1 MKTITLIRGQH
12 RNIPCIFIKCERD
25 HEFERMIRSYPG
37 RVWSQS
43 NRCWYIEDREDSYR
57 DITRYFRGK
66 FRINTIG
73 LHDSPGHGNS
83 GIEIT
88 STKDNTLAVVS
99 SDESFGGTHSNWDEM
114 NYSAEGGKGST
125 LFDPVEFSID
135 YSSGRLII
143 KFTGRYDKEWIRELR
158 HYGKPV
164 YNKELREWYLTASRA
179 TVDSLADYFDDI
191 GIKVITKKVR
201 KPEGLKNRIKE
212 VTAGIRERESGP
224 EAIAALKL
232 LESYLSEQRYSSHTI
247 KTYLSQLEYFFKYCQ
262 PVLPSDISNENF
274 RAFMEEHIMI
284 LGYSASFQNQV
295 ITAIKTY
302 YSLIPESD
310 FDIKLIKRPRKSRPL
325 PQVFSKEEVKRIL
338 NSTRNL
344 KHRLILWITYSCG
357 LRRSEV
363 VNIRLSDLNR
373 ERGILH
379 IRGGKGNVD
388 RVVPV
393 SEKVWEKIEE
403 YRDSYHPLVWLFE
416 GQKGGQYTTSSVYHV
431 FKAALSRAGI
441 DREVGI
447 HSLRHSYA
455 THLHETGLDI
465 RYIQELLGH
474 QSSRTTDIYTHVSR
488 RHLVQIKSPIDDLDL
503 H

>member
-1 MKTITLIRGQH
+1 
-12 RNIPCIFIKCERD
+12 
-25 HEFERMIRSYPG
+25 MIRSYPG

-43 NRCWYIEDREDSYR
+43 NRCWYIEDREDSFR

-66 FRINTIG
+66 FRINTVE
-73 LHDSPGHGNS
+73 LHDSPGKVNS
-83 GIEIT
+83 DIVPLSKNN
-88 STKDNTLAVVS
+88 STGTGLR
-99 SDESFGGTHSNWDEM
+99 SDEPFPEHHDSYFNKNHW
-114 NYSAEGGKGST
+114 AEGGQGFTS
-125 LFDPVEFSID
+125 FDPVEFSID

-164 YNKELREWYLTASRA
+164 YNKERREWHLTATRS
-179 TVDSLADYFDDI
+179 TIDSLADYFSDI
-191 GIKVITKKVR
+191 GVKVITKKVR

-212 VTAGIRERESGP
+212 VTSGIRERESGY

-232 LESYLSEQRYSSHTI
+232 LESYLSEQRYSRHTI

-262 PVLPSDISNENF
+262 PALPSDINNEDF

-310 FDIKLIKRPRKSRPL
+310 FDIELIKRPRKSRPL

-379 IRGGKGNVD
+379 IRFGKGNID

-403 YRDSYHPLVWLFE
+403 YRDSYHPIIWLFE

-441 DREVGI
+441 YREVGI

-474 QSSRTTDIYTHVSR
+474 QSSRTTEIYTHVSR

>member
-1 MKTITLIRGQH
+1 MKTITFTRGQH

-25 HEFERMIRSYPG
+25 HEFERMMRSYPG
-37 RVWSQS
+37 RLWSQS
-43 NRCWYIEDREDSYR
+43 NRCWYIEDREDNFR

-66 FRINTIG
+66 FRINTVD
-73 LHDSPGHGNS
+73 LHNSPGHGNS
-83 GIEIT
+83 GMEIE
-88 STKDNTLAVVS
+88 STKENISTISS
-99 SDESFGGTHSNWDEM
+99 SDEPFGVTHSANLEKNHSYELD
-114 NYSAEGGKGST
+114 KGFTS
-125 LFDPVEFSID
+125 FDPVEFSID

-143 KFTGRYDKEWIRELR
+143 KFTGRYNKEWIRELR

-164 YNKELREWYLTASRA
+164 YNKERKEWYLTATRV

-191 GIKVITKKVR
+191 GIKVITKRVR

-212 VTAGIRERESGP
+212 ITSGIRERESGP
-224 EAIAALKL
+224 EAVAALKL
-232 LESYLSEQRYSSHTI
+232 LESYLSEQRYSKHTVN
-247 KTYLSQLEYFFKYCQ
+247 TYLSQLEYFFKYCQ
-262 PVLPSDISNENF
+262 PVLPSEISNEDF
-274 RAFMEEHIMI
+274 KTFMEEHIMI

-302 YSLIPESD
+302 YSLVPECD
-310 FDIKLIKRPRKSRPL
+310 FNIELIKRPRKSRPL
-325 PQVFSKEEVKRIL
+325 PQVFSKEEVRKIL

-363 VNIRLSDLNR
+363 VNISLSDLNR

-393 SEKVWEKIEE
+393 SDKVWEKIEE
-403 YRDSYHPLVWLFE
+403 YMDSYHPLVWLFE

-474 QSSRTTDIYTHVSR
+474 RSSRTTEIYTHVSR

>member
-37 RVWSQS
+37 RGWSQS
-43 NRCWYIEDREDSYR
+43 NRCWYIEDRVENFR

-66 FRINTIG
+66 FRINTVG
-73 LHDSPGHGNS
+73 LHDSPGQGNT
-83 GIEIT
+83 GMKIEST
-88 STKDNTLAVVS
+88 SENTLTDLP
-99 SDESFGGTHSNWDEM
+99 SDESFSGDRSHSFDKNHY
-114 NYSAEGGKGST
+114 NNGGKKFKS
-125 LFDPVEFSID
+125 FDPIEFSID
-135 YSSGRLII
+135 YSSGRLIVR
-143 KFTGRYDKEWIRELR
+143 FTGRYDKEWIRELR

-164 YNKELREWYLTASRA
+164 YNKERREWYLTATRA
-179 TVDSLADYFDDI
+179 TIDSLADYFSDI

-201 KPEGLKNRIKE
+201 KPDGLKNRIKE
-212 VTAGIRERESGP
+212 ITSGIRQRESDP
-224 EAIAALKL
+224 EAIYALQL
-232 LESYLSEQRYSSHTI
+232 LEGYLSERRYSSHTI
-247 KTYLSQLEYFFKYCQ
+247 NTYLSQLEYFFKYCQ
-262 PVLPSDISNENF
+262 PVNPSDISNEDF

-302 YSLIPESD
+302 YSLVPESD
-310 FDIKLIKRPRKSRPL
+310 FNIELIKRPRKSRPL
-325 PQVFSKEEVKRIL
+325 PQVFSKEEVRKIL

-373 ERGILH
+373 ERGLLH

-393 SEKVWEKIEE
+393 SVKVWEKIEE
-403 YRDSYHPLVWLFE
+403 YMDSYHPIVWLFE
-416 GQKGGQYTTSSVYHV
+416 GQKGGRYTTSSVYHV
-431 FKAALSRAGI
+431 FKEALSRAGI
-441 DREVGI
+441 EREVGI

-455 THLHETGLDI
+455 THLHESGLDI

-474 QSSRTTDIYTHVSR
+474 QSSRTTEIYTHVSR

>member
-1 MKTITLIRGQH
+1 MKTITLTRGKH
-12 RNIPCIFIKCERD
+12 RNMPCIFIKCERD
-25 HEFERMIRSYPG
+25 YEFERMIRSYPG

-43 NRCWYIEDREDSYR
+43 NRCWYIEDREDSFR
-57 DITRYFRGK
+57 EITRYFRGK
-66 FRINTIG
+66 FRINTVDLHKSRGQVNSVIKTGYAIG
-73 LHDSPGHGNS
+73 KTSTDNNPDDSSSGNPSPGYDNNHCKS
-83 GIEIT
+83 EI
-88 STKDNTLAVVS
+88 
-99 SDESFGGTHSNWDEM
+99 
-114 NYSAEGGKGST
+114 GKFKS
-125 LFDPVEFSID
+125 FDPVEFSID

-143 KFTGRYDKEWIRELR
+143 RFTGRYDKEWIRELR
-158 HYGKPV
+158 HYGRPT
-164 YNKELREWYLTASRA
+164 YNKERREWYLTASRA

-191 GIKVITKKVR
+191 GISVITKKVR
-201 KPEGLKNRIKE
+201 KPEVIKKRIKE
-212 VTAGIRERESGP
+212 ITSGIRQRESEPG
-224 EAIAALKL
+224 AISALQL
-232 LESYLSEQRYSSHTI
+232 LESYLTEQRYSSHTI

-262 PVLPSDISNENF
+262 PIGPSDISNEDF

-302 YSLIPESD
+302 YSLVPESD
-310 FDIKLIKRPRKSRPL
+310 FNIDLIKRPRKSRPL

-338 NSTRNL
+338 NSTLNL

-373 ERGILH
+373 ERGLLH
-379 IRGGKGNVD
+379 IRAGKGNID

-393 SEKVWEKIEE
+393 SDKVWEKIEE
-403 YRDSYHPLVWLFE
+403 YTDSYHPLVWLFE
-416 GQKGGQYTTSSVYHV
+416 GQNGGRYTASSVYQV
-431 FKAALSRAGI
+431 FKGALSRAGI
-441 DREVGI
+441 EREVGI

-455 THLHETGLDI
+455 THLHESGLDI

-474 QSSRTTDIYTHVSR
+474 RSSRTTEIYTHVSR